1 MMPSPH
7 ALARWLLCTSAA
19 LAGLGANLTAQAE
32 RPPEAVA
39 LAIGMQQ
46 RGLHDEAV
54 RYFGEFLAKN
64 PRGAFVAEAHYR
76 LGVSQVELGRGAA
89 AIASFTAALQQ
100 AGKDFALRPEC
111 RYRLGNQ
118 LQAEK
123 QFAAAA
129 AQFEALRKEVA
140 ADHYLLAAAAYAEGE
155 CRRDAGDDDKAKV
168 AFAAAAAAAKGE
180 HAAYAFPALYQ
191 QGFCE
196 LRQQRYEPAA
206 IAFAQAAPAAPDDNS
221 RGECWFLCGDAA
233 LRIPDLDAAQQ
244 AFERATAKPGEFVDD
259 AWHGLGFVAIRRG
272 DGAAARR
279 CFAHVTDEHPD
290 SPLLASARLEIARSW
305 YRDGDQAKA
314 LVVLQ
319 QLQAGKPNEDISR
332 QARELQGLCALA
344 GGDASAAVADL
355 EKALAAAAVAD
366 RPRLSVAVGEAY
378 ANLQQWQKALAAYEQ
393 VPADAGVELRGD
405 ALYGACFAL
414 HALGRFEA
422 SSERAG
428 RLLQLQPRHRLADEA
443 EFAIAEN
450 LFALQRY
457 DAAEKAYA
465 TFGKQPQRNA
475 ELRTKAGFKA
485 AWCRYLGGDKK
496 AAAVLFASI
505 AKEPSPFAEEA
516 LAMQALALGEAGDD
530 DAALA
535 TADQYLARHPQGVFV
550 ERSQRVAAKVL
561 KQRGDLA
568 GARQRL
574 ARATAAA
581 SKQRDFD
588 AGADRL
594 EQADLALQQG
604 DFAAADQGYAQL
616 TDRPDAVG
624 ARACTG
630 RAWCAFEL
638 GDDAACGKWLTAAEQ
653 HKALGGEAAA
663 ALDLRIALLHR
674 QQDWQGATAA
684 AAQFVQRFPEHPRAA
699 HNRYAL
705 GVAQARG
712 GDQKGARQTLAALAQ
727 SGGQPRPDLVHYELA
742 WACRRDGD
750 ETAALAAFAEVAKS
764 SKDVDLAGEARLH
777 LGTAALARNDLPAA
791 RALLTKVQGRHQ
803 GRALYQLAFA
813 EFDGAKGDQQR
824 LQAARDRCAQI
835 AALDGEVL
843 VPEALYLGAE
853 SCLLLGDRRGAAER
867 LTRLLGEAPQHQRA
881 PRARLLLGECAVALG
896 DGDAAVAPLEQFLR
910 DKPEKALAAR
920 AQLALGRARLL
931 RAEHERAEQALTA
944 VLELD
949 DGPVAAEA
957 QFRIGEARR
966 ARGDRAGA
974 IDAFV
979 KLPILYAQAEW
990 VRRGLLQA
998 GLVYLE
1004 LQQRDK
1010 AQRILEELVEKYP
1023 NSDEAAAAHKHLR
1036 DG

>member
-7 ALARWLLCTSAA
+7 ALARWLLCTVAAAATSSAD
-19 LAGLGANLTAQAE
+19 LFAQAE

-46 RGLHDEAV
+46 RGLHEEAA

-64 PRGAFVAEAHYR
+64 KSGPFVAEAQYR
-76 LGVSQVELGRGAA
+76 LGVSQVELGRGDA
-89 AIASFTAALQQ
+89 AIVSFTAALKG
-100 AGKDFALRPEC
+100 AGKDFVLRPEC

-118 LQAEK
+118 LQAAK
-123 QFAAAA
+123 KFAAAA
-129 AQFEALRKEVA
+129 AQFEALRGEVG

-155 CRRDAGDDDKAKV
+155 CRRDAGEDKKAVV

-180 HAAYAFPALYQ
+180 QAAYAFPALYQ
-191 QGFCE
+191 QGFGE
-196 LRQQRYEPAA
+196 LRQQRYEAAA

-244 AFERATAKPGEFVDD
+244 AFERAVAKPGDFVDD
-259 AWHGLGFVAIRRG
+259 AWHGMGFVAIRRG

-290 SPLLASARLEIARSW
+290 SPLLASARLEIARAW
-305 YRDGDQAKA
+305 YRDGEQAKA
-314 LVVLQ
+314 LAMLQ
-319 QLQAGKPNEDISR
+319 KLLASNPGEDLGR

-344 GGDASAAVADL
+344 GGDAAAAVADL
-355 EKALAAAAVAD
+355 EKALAAASAAD

-378 ANLQQWQKALAAYEQ
+378 ANLQQWDKALAAYQQ
-393 VPADAGVELRGD
+393 VPEGAPVDLRGD

-414 HALGRFEA
+414 HALGRFAE

-428 RLLQLQPRHRLADEA
+428 QLLKLQPRHRLADEA
-443 EFAIAEN
+443 EFAVAEN

-457 DAAEKAYA
+457 EEAEKAYVG
-465 TFGKQPQRNA
+465 FGSQQQRSA
-475 ELRTKAGFKA
+475 ELRSKAAFKG
-485 AWCRYLGGDKK
+485 AWCRYLRGDKK
-496 AAAVLFASI
+496 AAAAQFAAVS
-505 AKEPSPFAEEA
+505 KQQSPFAEEA

-535 TADQYLARHPQGVFV
+535 TADQYLARYPQGAFV
-550 ERSQRVAAKVL
+550 DRSQRVAARVL

-604 DFAAADQGYAQL
+604 DFAAADQLYAQL
-616 TDRPDAVG
+616 TERKDVVG

-638 GDDAACGKWLTAAEQ
+638 GDDAACGKWLGAAEQ
-653 HKALGGEAAA
+653 HPALGDEAAA

-674 QQDWQGATAA
+674 QQDWKAATAA
-684 AAQFVQRFPEHPRAA
+684 AQRFVERFPQHPRAA
-699 HNRYAL
+699 QNRYAL

-712 GDQKGARQTLAALAQ
+712 GDPKAARKTLADLAK
-727 SGGQPRPDLVHYELA
+727 SGGHPRADLVAYELA

-750 ETAALAAFAEVAKS
+750 EAAALAAFAQVVAT

-777 LGTAALARNDLPAA
+777 LGTAALAKNDLAAA
-791 RALLTKVQGRHQ
+791 RTQLGAVQGRHR

-813 EFDGAKGDQQR
+813 EFDGGKQDRKR
-824 LQAARDRCAQI
+824 LQAARDLCAQV
-835 AALDGEVL
+835 AAIEGEEL
-843 VPEALYLGAE
+843 APEALYLGAE
-853 SCLLLGDRRGAAER
+853 SCLSLEDRRGAAER
-867 LTRLLGEAPQHQRA
+867 LTALLKQAPQHERA

-910 DKPEKALAAR
+910 DKPDKALAAR

-931 RAEHERAEQALTA
+931 RGEHDRAEQALGA
-944 VLELD
+944 AIDLD

-957 QFRIGEARR
+957 QFRIGEARH
-966 ARGDRAGA
+966 AHGDRAGA

-998 GLVYLE
+998 GLTYLE
-1004 LQQRDK
+1004 LGQRDK
-1010 AQRILEELVEKYP
+1010 AARVLEELVAKYP
-1023 NSDEAAAAHKHLR
+1023 NSEEAAAAQKHLR